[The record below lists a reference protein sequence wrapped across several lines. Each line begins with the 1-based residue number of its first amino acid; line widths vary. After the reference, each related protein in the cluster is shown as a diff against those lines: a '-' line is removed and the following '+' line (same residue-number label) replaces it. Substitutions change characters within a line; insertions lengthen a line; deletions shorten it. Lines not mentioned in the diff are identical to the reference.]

1 MRIVFIL
8 PGRGGGG
15 GAHSVV
21 QEAIGLRRHGVDVAI
36 AGSADTVTDFR
47 MTYPELAHHGVPN
60 PSFSDTEQLARI
72 ISGYDFAVATTAPSA
87 VQLASALG
95 GLTEA
100 GRPRGAYYIQDY
112 EPLFFN
118 PGTPEWEAA
127 RASYTALPGAL
138 LFAKTEWLR
147 SIVGEN
153 HNVTVQRVRPSL
165 DHSIYFASLPETA
178 PAIRIS
184 AMLRPATPRRAP
196 RRTARILER
205 ANARWGAAVSLSA
218 FGCDPDALR
227 DSGVSLSPQVR
238 LLGPLPRRQVAAL
251 LRESDLFLD
260 LSDYQAFGRTA
271 LESMACGCIPV
282 VPALGG
288 ASEFARDAVN
298 AMVVDT
304 RSDEDIMA
312 AIERFIETGPVGRST
327 LRSEAIRTALE
338 YSVEK
343 AAYSL
348 LQAFLSHA
356 GTVSTGSPARPV
368 VQSGH

>member
-1 MRIVFIL
+1 MRVIFIL

-36 AGSADTVTDFR
+36 AGSADTATDFR

-60 PSFSDTEQLARI
+60 PTFSDTERLARI

-87 VQLASALG
+87 VQLASALA
-95 GLTEA
+95 GLGESE
-100 GRPRGAYYIQDY
+100 RPRGAYYVQDY

-118 PGTPEWEAA
+118 PGTPEWNAA
-127 RASYTALPGAL
+127 RASYTAIPGSL

-165 DHSIYFASLPETA
+165 DHSIYFAGLPQ
-178 PAIRIS
+178 PSPVVRIS

-205 ANARWGAAVSLSA
+205 INARWGASVSLSA
-218 FGCDPDALR
+218 FGCEADNLR
-227 DSGVSLSPQVR
+227 DSGVALSPQVR
-238 LLGPLPRRQVAAL
+238 LSGPLPRRQVAAL

-271 LESMACGCIPV
+271 LESMACGCIPM

-288 ASEFARDAVN
+288 ASEFARDGVN
-298 AMVVDT
+298 ALVVDT
-304 RSDEDIMA
+304 RSDEEIMA
-312 AIERFIETGPVGRST
+312 AVERFIETSASGRT
-327 LRSEAIRTALE
+327 ALRSEAILTALE
-338 YSVEK
+338 YSIEK
-343 AAYSL
+343 AAHSL
-348 LQAFLSHA
+348 LQAFLNHA
-356 GTVSTGSPARPV
+356 GPGLAGTSARAV
-368 VQSGH
+368 D

>member
-1 MRIVFIL
+1 MRVIFIL

-36 AGSADTVTDFR
+36 AGTADTMTDFR

-60 PSFSDTEQLARI
+60 PSFSDTGRLATI
-72 ISGYDFAVATTAPSA
+72 VSGYDFAVATTAPSA
-87 VQLASALG
+87 IQLAAALASLG
-95 GLTEA
+95 EA
-100 GRPRGAYYIQDY
+100 ERPRGAYYVQDY

-118 PGTPEWEAA
+118 PGTPEWDAA
-127 RASYTALPGAL
+127 RASYTAMPGAL

-147 SIVGEN
+147 SIVSEN

-165 DHSIYFASLPETA
+165 DHSIFFAGLPE
-178 PAIRIS
+178 PSPVVRIC

-205 ANARWGAAVSLSA
+205 VNARWGSAVSLSA
-218 FGCDPDALR
+218 FGCDPDNLR
-227 DSGVSLSPQVR
+227 ESGVVLSPAVQ
-238 LLGPLPRRQVAAL
+238 LLGPLPRRQVAAI
-251 LRESDLFLD
+251 LRESDLFMD

-298 AMVVDT
+298 ALVVDT
-304 RSDEDIMA
+304 RSDEEIMA
-312 AIERFIETGPVGRST
+312 AIERFIEAGPAGRT
-327 LRSEAIRTALE
+327 ALRSEAILTALE

-348 LQAFLSHA
+348 LQAFMNHGGPKSA
-356 GTVSTGSPARPV
+356 ATPERPV
-368 VQSGH
+368 E

>member
-1 MRIVFIL
+1 MRVIFIL

-21 QEAIGLRRHGVDVAI
+21 QEAIGLRRLGVDVSI
-36 AGSADTVTDFR
+36 AGSADTLTDFR

-60 PSFSDTEQLARI
+60 PGFSDTDRLTQI

-87 VQLASALG
+87 IQLAAALANLTGSA
-95 GLTEA
+95 
-100 GRPRGAYYIQDY
+100 RPRGAYYVQDY

-127 RASYTALPGAL
+127 RASYTAMPGAL

-165 DHSIYFASLPETA
+165 DHSIYFAGLPE
-178 PAIRIS
+178 PSSVVRIS

-205 ANARWGAAVSLSA
+205 VQARWGSAVSLSA
-218 FGCDPDALR
+218 FGCEAESLR
-227 DSGVSLSPQVR
+227 ENGIALSPQVR
-238 LLGPLPRRQVAAL
+238 LLGPLPRRQVAAV

-271 LESMACGCIPV
+271 LEGMACGCVPV
-282 VPALGG
+282 VPILGG
-288 ASEFARDAVN
+288 SVEFARDADN
-298 AMVVDT
+298 ALVVDT
-304 RSDEDIMA
+304 RSDEEILA
-312 AIERFIETGPVGRST
+312 AIERFVEAGPAGRKA
-327 LRSEAIRTALE
+327 LRSAATLTALE

-343 AAYSL
+343 AAHSL
-348 LQAFLSHA
+348 LQAFVNHA
-356 GTVSTGSPARPV
+356 GPELAGKFERAAE
-368 VQSGH
+368 

>member
-1 MRIVFIL
+1 MRVIFIL

-36 AGSADTVTDFR
+36 AGTADTMTDFR

-60 PSFSDTEQLARI
+60 PSFADTERLARI

-87 VQLASALG
+87 IQLAPALA
-95 GLTEA
+95 GLAEA
-100 GRPRGAYYIQDY
+100 ERPRGAYYVQDY

-118 PGTPEWEAA
+118 PGTPEWDAA
-127 RASYTALPGAL
+127 RASYTAMPGAL
-138 LFAKTEWLR
+138 LFAKTEWLQG
-147 SIVGEN
+147 IVGEN
-153 HNVTVQRVRPSL
+153 HNVPVRRVRPSL
-165 DHSIYFASLPETA
+165 DHSIFFSGLPQHS
-178 PAIRIS
+178 PVVRIS
-184 AMLRPATPRRAP
+184 AMLRPATQRRAP

-205 ANARWGAAVSLSA
+205 VNARWGSAVSLSA
-218 FGCDPDALR
+218 FGCEADTLR
-227 DSGVSLSPQVR
+227 DSGVAVSDQVR
-238 LLGPLPRRQVAAL
+238 LLGPLPRRQVAAI

-271 LESMACGCIPV
+271 LESMACGCVPV

-288 ASEFARDAVN
+288 SSEFARDAVN
-298 AMVVDT
+298 ALVVDT
-304 RSDEDIMA
+304 RSDEEILA
-312 AIERFIETGPVGRST
+312 AIDRFIEMGPTGRAT
-327 LRSEAIRTALE
+327 IRSEAILTALE

-348 LQAFLSHA
+348 LQAFLNHA
-356 GTVSTGSPARPV
+356 GPELAGTPARPV
-368 VQSGH
+368 D

>member
-1 MRIVFIL
+1 MRVIFIL

-36 AGSADTVTDFR
+36 AGTADTATDFR

-60 PSFSDTEQLARI
+60 PTFSDTERLARI
-72 ISGYDFAVATTAPSA
+72 VSGYDFAVATTAPSA
-87 VQLASALG
+87 IQLAAAIA
-95 GLTEA
+95 GLTAPE
-100 GRPRGAYYIQDY
+100 RPRGAYYVQDY

-118 PGTPEWEAA
+118 PGTPEWDAA
-127 RASYTALPGAL
+127 RASYTAMPGAL

-165 DHSIYFASLPETA
+165 DHSIFFTGLPQ
-178 PAIRIS
+178 PSPVVRIA
-184 AMLRPATPRRAP
+184 AMLRPATQRRAP

-205 ANARWGAAVSLSA
+205 VAARWGSAVSLSA
-218 FGCDPDALR
+218 FGCTADNLR
-227 DSGVSLSPQVR
+227 ESGVALSPDVR
-238 LLGPLPRRQVAAL
+238 LLGPLPRRQVASI
-251 LRESDLFLD
+251 LRETDLFLD

-271 LESMACGCIPV
+271 LEGMACGCVPV
-282 VPALGG
+282 VPVLGG
-288 ASEFARDAVN
+288 AAEFARDASN
-298 AMVVDT
+298 ALVVDT
-304 RSDEDIMA
+304 RSDEEIMG
-312 AIERFIETGPVGRST
+312 AIGRFIETGPAGRAA
-327 LRSEAIRTALE
+327 LRSEAILTALE

-348 LQAFLSHA
+348 LQAFLNHA
-356 GTVSTGSPARPV
+356 GPEFAGRPERPAD
-368 VQSGH
+368 